1 MQEITNIRLRWFNL
15 SANTKRVLW
24 FYSFFGRT
32 PVVVVR
38 VSERQREKP
47 YAQVT
52 AAVRSLAD
60 DFGLRVIVDGSPNSI
75 PPETKA
81 TERQFNVHVMPMERN
96 VIETIPEPEFADLI
110 KFLQRHALDD
120 GVWKVLGGSPQR
132 YNILAEKVSELIN
145 DNAPT
150 DRIVS
155 EVKNHIHS
163 LLLDALN
170 ENIAKSSANTDK
182 ILEIF
187 RARKVC
193 KVSVMELKSMEGLS
207 LDFPNKV
214 FREVERDM
222 HRFVEPASPAVGL
235 ILHENILNDD
245 EVAELVRKVFA

>member
-38 VSERQREKP
+38 VSERQREDP
-47 YAQVT
+47 YAHVT
-52 AAVRSLAD
+52 AAVRSMAD

-81 TERQFNVHVMPMERN
+81 TERQFNVYVMPMERN

-132 YNILAEKVSELIN
+132 YNILAQKVSGLSVE
-145 DNAPT
+145 NAPT

-163 LLLDALN
+163 F
-170 ENIAKSSANTDK
+170 ITS
-182 ILEIF
+182 
-187 RARKVC
+187 
-193 KVSVMELKSMEGLS
+193 
-207 LDFPNKV
+207 
-214 FREVERDM
+214 
-222 HRFVEPASPAVGL
+222 
-235 ILHENILNDD
+235 
-245 EVAELVRKVFA
+245 